1 MGIGDTGSNFSEM
14 DSNHR
19 IQRYKIAEW
28 LLRNIKIK
36 TWNIG
41 CYMLEW
47 TYNMSKVTAYVT
59 KKPHRATDGAFLL
72 PS

>member
-1 MGIGDTGSNFSEM
+1 MEIGSACTNFSEA
-14 DSNHR
+14 DSNNR
-19 IQRYKIAEW
+19 IQRYKIAER